1 MIHEDL
7 IAMGVEDVSI
17 IGVGKDTYN
26 SDLPGMIDGRILPW
40 VEDVEEDGYPVWT
53 DYGAVQRST
62 YFLDRDGALLY
73 QFNIT
78 TLDPNDPEDY
88 YYLINLIL
96 DYRAND
102 GPNILRVN
110 QGNPS
115 IQANIDM
122 AYDGDII
129 LVDPGLYQGQIDFL
143 DKNITLATLI
153 YSGYGEEDI
162 ERSILDGDGVG
173 PVVTINGGQDQ
184 SSILLG
190 FVIKNGNAEESGGG
204 ILIEDSSPTI
214 DRNIIHHNQAGSCG
228 GSGAGIAIIGESYP
242 HVFGN
247 TIHDNIVSGDCDC
260 DCYFGGGIFVDT
272 ESWPIVG
279 GSITLGNVI
288 YDNFA
293 DNGSELYRD
302 DSGDTTNWTP
312 IYAHHNFFD
321 NCPPSIQEVYPT
333 NGWDLAHCHEIN
345 SLGIEE
351 TLPNENLFLYPNYPN
366 PFNAST
372 NIKIFQSDPRTAE
385 LFIYDIR
392 GMVVFFKK
400 LESFSG
406 TNIINWNAS
415 EQSSGLYF
423 IKLRNNVFSK
433 TQKAILVK

>member
-162 ERSILDGDGVG
+162 ERSILDGEGVG

-333 NGWDLAHCHEIN
+333 NGWDLVHCHEIN
-345 SLGIEE
+345 ALGIEE

-406 TNIINWNAS
+406 TNIINWNVS

>member
-122 AYDGDII
+122 AHDGDII

-321 NCPPSIQEVYPT
+321 NCPPSIQEAYPT
-333 NGWDLAHCHEIN
+333 NGWDLVHCHEIN
-345 SLGIEE
+345 ALGIEE

>member
-279 GSITLGNVI
+279 GAITLGNVI
-288 YDNFA
+288 HDNFA

-302 DSGDTTNWTP
+302 NSGDTTNWTP

-333 NGWDLAHCHEIN
+333 NGWDLVHCHEIN
-345 SLGIEE
+345 ALGIEE

>member
-333 NGWDLAHCHEIN
+333 NGWDLVHCHEIN
-345 SLGIEE
+345 ALGIEE

>member
-1 MIHEDL
+1 MIYEDL

-26 SDLPGMIDGRILPW
+26 SDLPGMIDGRIIPW

-88 YYLINLIL
+88 HYLINLIL
-96 DYRAND
+96 DYRADD

-260 DCYFGGGIFVDT
+260 DCYFGGGIFVDS

-279 GSITLGNVI
+279 GSITLGNI
-288 YDNFA
+288 IHDNFA

-302 DSGDTTNWTP
+302 FSSDTTNWTP

-321 NCPPSIQEVYPT
+321 DCPPSIQEVYPT
-333 NGWDLAHCHEIN
+333 NGWDLMYCHEIN
-345 SLGIEE
+345 ALGIEK
-351 TLPNENLFLYPNYPN
+351 TLPSENLFLYPNYPN

-372 NIKIFQSDPRTAE
+372 NIKIFQSDPRAAE

-392 GMVVFFKK
+392 GSVVFSNK
-400 LESFSG
+400 LERFSG

-415 EQSSGLYF
+415 EQPSGLYF

>member
-96 DYRAND
+96 DYRADD

-143 DKNITLATLI
+143 DKNITLATVI

-288 YDNFA
+288 HDNFA

-333 NGWDLAHCHEIN
+333 NGWDLVHCHEIN
-345 SLGIEE
+345 ALGIEE

>member
-1 MIHEDL
+1 
-7 IAMGVEDVSI
+7 MGVEDVSI

-88 YYLINLIL
+88 YYLINFIL

-333 NGWDLAHCHEIN
+333 NGWDLVHCHEIN
-345 SLGIEE
+345 ALGIEE